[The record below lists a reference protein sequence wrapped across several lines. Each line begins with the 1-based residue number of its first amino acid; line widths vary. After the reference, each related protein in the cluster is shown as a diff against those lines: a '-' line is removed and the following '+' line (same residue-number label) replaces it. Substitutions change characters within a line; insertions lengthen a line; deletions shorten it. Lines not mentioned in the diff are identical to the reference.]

1 MTKSYRIYV
10 LAAILT
16 LGLGACSSMSHKNAP
31 VAAKQATLYDRLG
44 GKPAITTVVDDFI
57 ANVAADDRI
66 NGRFGSADIPKLKS
80 RLVDQVCNATGGPCT
95 YTGKDM
101 KTAHTGMRIQE
112 AEFDALVEGLVKSL
126 NKFKVGKQEQNELL
140 GALGSMKPDIVNQ

>member
-1 MTKSYRIYV
+1 MKKSYRMYV

-16 LGLGACSSMSHKNAP
+16 LGLGACSSMSHQDAP
-31 VAAKQATLYDRLG
+31 MAAKQASLYDRLG
-44 GKPAITTVVDDFI
+44 GKSAITAVVDDFV

-66 NGRFGSADIPKLKS
+66 NGRFGTTDIPKLKS
-80 RLVDQVCNATGGPCT
+80 NLVDQVCNATGGPCT
-95 YTGKDM
+95 YKGKDM
-101 KTAHTGMRIQE
+101 KTAHAGMRIQE
-112 AEFDALVEGLVKSL
+112 AEFKALVEDLIKSL